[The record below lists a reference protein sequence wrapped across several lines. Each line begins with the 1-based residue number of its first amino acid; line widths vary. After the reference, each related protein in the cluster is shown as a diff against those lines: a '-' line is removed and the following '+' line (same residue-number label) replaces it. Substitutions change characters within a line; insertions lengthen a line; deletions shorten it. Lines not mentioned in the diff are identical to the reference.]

1 MTWARHLLKGKH
13 HSDHGEL
20 DDVGRSKIMK
30 LQAAAVLVC
39 GLGLL
44 ATTEASGTELIQN
57 GGFETGNLSGWNSTI
72 NVGVANSYLGVNP
85 HSGNYMAVMSPLG
98 FLDSYLGQSVSLSG
112 YSSANV
118 SFSFNLRAVDSTL
131 FSDRGNDRLAAFIG
145 TQEIWSYSLNDAFDF
160 GGGPTLSG
168 WQTANVSIDPAIL
181 GLGTVQFGFVLANEP
196 LLGGD
201 LGQFLIGF
209 IDDVSIKAQSASGG
223 SPVPDA
229 GSTLALFGAALSGL
243 GLLKRKFGRI

>member
-44 ATTEASGTELIQN
+44 AATEASGTELIQN

-112 YSSANV
+112 YSSAKV
-118 SFSFNLRAVDSTL
+118 SFAYNLGALDISRYLDIGT
-131 FSDRGNDRLAAFIG
+131 DRLAAFIG
-145 TQEIWSYSLNDAFDF
+145 TQEIWSFSLNDLWDRD
-160 GGGPTLSG
+160 GNPTLTG
-168 WQTANVSIDPAIL
+168 WQTADVTVDPSLL
-181 GLGTVQFGFVLANEP
+181 GLGTVQFGFVLLNEN
-196 LLGGD
+196 LIGGD
-201 LGQFLIGF
+201 IGQNLVAL
-209 IDDVSIKAQSASGG
+209 IDDVSVDGESAGAG

-243 GLLKRKFGRI
+243 GLLKRKFSRI